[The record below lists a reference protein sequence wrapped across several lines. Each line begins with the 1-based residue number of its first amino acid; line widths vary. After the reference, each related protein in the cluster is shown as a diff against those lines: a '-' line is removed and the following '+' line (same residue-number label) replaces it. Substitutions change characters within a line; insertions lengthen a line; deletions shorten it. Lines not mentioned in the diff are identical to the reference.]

1 MANKGIKGITVQIG
15 GDATGLDKALK
26 GVDNTSVKLNGE
38 LKEVNKLL
46 KFDPSSVTGLA
57 QKQELLTK
65 SIENTSSKLNQLK
78 SAQSEVDAQ
87 FKSGKIGEEQYRA
100 FNREIST
107 TEQSLKSYK
116 TQLSGLQA
124 EQQKLGQNTDRLN
137 TYFKASGKSIDDFAD
152 VLGGRLVNSIKNGTA
167 TSDQLEIALNKIGKG
182 ALGADVDI
190 SKFKS
195 TLDSVKSGNSLDN
208 VKQELQEIS
217 PEAKGASD
225 SLDEMGNAINNGNMQ
240 RGAEAISKVGEK
252 VLELGEKAK
261 ETALEFGSAFGKI
274 SANTNL
280 SKAEMET
287 LKGVATD
294 VFKTGVTDSIE
305 TATDATILMKGA
317 FKELNNEDLTNLTSQ
332 VISLSERTGT
342 DVAENVRGTSQLMKA
357 FGLDSTQAFD
367 LVASGYKN
375 GLNYSGDFM
384 DTLNEYAPLF
394 ATTGYSAQEMLS
406 ILQNGME
413 NGSMNTDKT
422 ADAVKELQIRLGD
435 GSMDKAVESFSDNT
449 KGVFEKWKGGQA
461 TVKDVAS
468 SIQEDLKKMSPQ
480 DQQKA
485 LSTLSTQ
492 FEDLGIKGAL
502 SLFDI
507 KGGFDNVKGSMD
519 SATEKDPAQEWQS
532 SWNTF
537 STSLQQI
544 GVDILTALQPVL
556 DFFAD
561 MSEKFGSLPEPL
573 RLFIEVVGGLIA
585 VFTILAPILG
595 GIALLAGG
603 LGIAMLPFVGIVVAI
618 IAVIALII
626 VAIQNWGAIVDW
638 LKGVWDAFAGWIVGL
653 WNGIKKMAGN
663 IWQAIADFFVG
674 LWNGIKD
681 TASNVWQG
689 IADFFSGL
697 WNGIKN
703 TASNIFNGIKDFL
716 SGIWNGIKDTI
727 SNVWNSITSTISNV
741 INGIK
746 STISNV
752 FNGIKDVATN
762 VWNSVKS
769 AITTP
774 IEAAKNIVSGIIDKI
789 KGFFNFK
796 LKFPDI
802 SIPHIPM
809 PHFNISGSFNPLKGQ
824 IPRIGVD
831 WYAKGGILTKPTI
844 FGQNGGSLMG
854 GGEAGKEAVAPLSDL
869 MAYVEK
875 AVSNQIGGMD
885 ANFTQMIQLLTIIAS
900 KELSLNMDGKSVMEI
915 IDGHMNTQQ
924 QQSQFGLGRI

>member
-1 MANKGIKGITVQIG
+1 
-15 GDATGLDKALK
+15 
-26 GVDNTSVKLNGE
+26 
-38 LKEVNKLL
+38 
-46 KFDPSSVTGLA
+46 
-57 QKQELLTK
+57 
-65 SIENTSSKLNQLK
+65 
-78 SAQSEVDAQ
+78 
-87 FKSGKIGEEQYRA
+87 
-100 FNREIST
+100 
-107 TEQSLKSYK
+107 
-116 TQLSGLQA
+116 
-124 EQQKLGQNTDRLN
+124 
-137 TYFKASGKSIDDFAD
+137 
-152 VLGGRLVNSIKNGTA
+152 
-167 TSDQLEIALNKIGKG
+167 
-182 ALGADVDI
+182 
-190 SKFKS
+190 
-195 TLDSVKSGNSLDN
+195 
-208 VKQELQEIS
+208 
-217 PEAKGASD
+217 
-225 SLDEMGNAINNGNMQ
+225 
-240 RGAEAISKVGEK
+240 
-252 VLELGEKAK
+252 
-261 ETALEFGSAFGKI
+261 
-274 SANTNL
+274 
-280 SKAEMET
+280 
-287 LKGVATD
+287 
-294 VFKTGVTDSIE
+294 
-305 TATDATILMKGA
+305 
-317 FKELNNEDLTNLTSQ
+317 
-332 VISLSERTGT
+332 
-342 DVAENVRGTSQLMKA
+342 
-357 FGLDSTQAFD
+357 
-367 LVASGYKN
+367 
-375 GLNYSGDFM
+375 
-384 DTLNEYAPLF
+384 
-394 ATTGYSAQEMLS
+394 
-406 ILQNGME
+406 
-413 NGSMNTDKT
+413 
-422 ADAVKELQIRLGD
+422 
-435 GSMDKAVESFSDNT
+435 MDKAGESFSDNT

-532 SWNTF
+532 SWNEF
-537 STSLQQI
+537 SSSLQGI

-556 DFFAD
+556 DFAAE
-561 MSEKFGSLPEPL
+561 MAEKFKALPEPL
-573 RLFIEVVGGLIA
+573 QTFIEVVGGLIA
-585 VFTILAPILG
+585 IFTILIPVIAALAFVVG
-595 GIALLAGG
+595 ALDVALLPF
-603 LGIAMLPFVGIVVAI
+603 IAIVVAI
-618 IAVIALII
+618 IAVIALIV

-638 LKGVWDAFAGWIVGL
+638 LKGVWDAFAGWISGL
-653 WNGIKKMAGN
+653 WNGIKEMASN

-674 LWNGIKD
+674 LWQGIKD
-681 TASNVWQG
+681 TASSVWQS

-752 FNGIKDVATN
+752 FNGIKDRSTN

-824 IPRIGVD
+824 IPKIGVD
-831 WYAKGGILTKPTI
+831 WYAKGGILTKPTV
-844 FGQNGGSLMG
+844 FGSNGNNLMV

-900 KELSLNMDGKSVMEI
+900 KELSLNMDGKAITEI

>member
-1 MANKGIKGITVQIG
+1 MANNIKGITVEIG
-15 GDATGLDKALK
+15 GDSTGLDKALK
-26 GVDNTSVKLNGE
+26 GVNTTSVKLNSE

-46 KFDPSSVTGLA
+46 KFDPSNATGLA

-65 SIENTSSKLNQLK
+65 SIENTSDKLAQLK
-78 SAQSEVDAQ
+78 TAQAQVDEQ
-87 FKSGKIGEEQYRA
+87 FRNGKIGEEQYRA
-100 FNREIST
+100 FQREIST
-107 TEQSLKSYK
+107 TEQSLNSYK
-116 TQLSGLQA
+116 TQLAGLQA
-124 EQQKLGQNTDRLN
+124 EQVKLGQNTDRLN
-137 TYFKASGKSIDDFAD
+137 TYFDASGKSVDDFAD
-152 VLGGRLVNSIKNGTA
+152 ILGTRLVNSIKNGTA
-167 TSDQLEIALNKIGKG
+167 SSDMLEVALNKIGKE

-190 SKFKS
+190 NKFKS

-208 VKQELQEIS
+208 VKNELQEIS
-217 PEAKGASD
+217 PKAKGAGD

-240 RGAEAISKVGEK
+240 QGAEAIAKVGEK

-261 ETALEFGSAFGKI
+261 ETALEFGSSFGKI

-280 SKAEMET
+280 SKAEMEA

-294 VFKTGVTDSIE
+294 VFKTGVTDNIE
-305 TATDATILMKGA
+305 TATNATILMKTA
-317 FKELNNEDLTNLTSQ
+317 FKDLNNEDLTNLTSQ

-342 DVAENVRGTSQLMKA
+342 DVQENVRGTSQLMKA

-519 SATEKDPAQEWQS
+519 SATEQDPAQKWQS

-573 RLFIEVVGGLIA
+573 RLFIEVIGGLIA
-585 VFTILAPILG
+585 IFAVLAPILG

-603 LGIAMLPFVGIVVAI
+603 LGIAMLPFVGIVLAV
-618 IAVIALII
+618 IAVIALIV

-638 LKGVWDAFAGWIVGL
+638 LKGVWDAFKTWIGGL
-653 WNGIKKMAGN
+653 WNGIKEMASN
-663 IWQAIADFFVG
+663 VWQAIADFFVG
-674 LWNGIKD
+674 LWQGIKD

-716 SGIWNGIKDTI
+716 SGIWNGIKNTI
-727 SNVWNSITSTISNV
+727 SNVWNGIKNTISNV

-746 STISNV
+746 NTISNV
-752 FNGIKDVATN
+752 FNGIKNIATN
-762 VWNSVKS
+762 VWNSIKS
-769 AITTP
+769 AITNP
-774 IEAAKNIVSGIIDKI
+774 INAAKDIVSGINNKI
-789 KGFFNFK
+789 KSLFNFK

-809 PHFNISGSFNPLKGQ
+809 PHFSISGNFNPLKGQ
-824 IPRIGVD
+824 IPRIGID
-831 WYAKGGILTKPTI
+831 WYPKGGILTKPTI
-844 FGQNGGSLMG
+844 FGQNGNNLMV

-869 MAYVEK
+869 MAYVQS
-875 AVSNQIGGMD
+875 AVRQEIGGMSD
-885 ANFTQMIQLLTIIAS
+885 NFAQMIQLLTVIAS
-900 KELSLNMDGKSVMEI
+900 KDLNINMDGKAITEI

-924 QQSQFGLGRI
+924 QQSQFGLGRT

>member
-1 MANKGIKGITVQIG
+1 MVNLTRKKERRFMANNIKGITIELG
-15 GDATGLDKALK
+15 GDSSGLDKALK
-26 GVDNTSVKLNGE
+26 GVNTTSVKLNSE

-46 KFDPSSVTGLA
+46 KFDPSNATGLA

-65 SIENTSSKLNQLK
+65 SIENTSDKLAQLK
-78 SAQSEVDAQ
+78 SAQSQVEQQ
-87 FKSGKIGEEQYRA
+87 FANGKIGEEQYRA

-107 TEQSLKSYK
+107 TEQSLNSYK
-116 TQLSGLQA
+116 TQLAGLQT
-124 EQQKLGQNTDRLN
+124 EQVKLGQNTDRLN
-137 TYFKASGKSIDDFAD
+137 TYFSASSKSVDDFAD
-152 VLGGRLVNSIKNGTA
+152 ILGTRLVNSIKNGTA
-167 TSDQLEIALNKIGKG
+167 SSDMLEVALNKIGKE

-190 SKFKS
+190 NKFKS
-195 TLDSVKSGNSLDN
+195 TLDSVKSGNSLDS
-208 VKQELQEIS
+208 VKNELQEIS
-217 PEAKGASD
+217 PKAKDAGG
-225 SLDEMGNAINNGNMQ
+225 SLDEMTGAINNGNMQ
-240 RGAEAISKVGEK
+240 QGAEAIAKVGEK

-261 ETALEFGSAFGKI
+261 ETALEFGSSFGKI

-280 SKAEMET
+280 SKAEMEE

-294 VFKTGVTDSIE
+294 VFKSGVTDSIE
-305 TATDATILMKGA
+305 TATDATILMKTA
-317 FKELNNEDLTNLTSQ
+317 FKDLNNEDLTNLTSQ

-375 GLNYSGDFM
+375 GLNYSDDFM

-394 ATTGYSAQEMLS
+394 ATAGYSAQEMLQ

-556 DFFAD
+556 DFFANL
-561 MSEKFGSLPEPL
+561 SEKFGSLPEPL
-573 RLFIEVVGGLIA
+573 RIFIEVVGGLIA

-603 LGIAMLPFVGIVVAI
+603 LEIALLPLIGIVLAV
-618 IAVIALII
+618 IAVIALIV

-638 LKGVWDAFAGWIVGL
+638 LKGVWDAFAGWI
-653 WNGIKKMAGN
+653 
-663 IWQAIADFFVG
+663 
-674 LWNGIKD
+674 
-681 TASNVWQG
+681 
-689 IADFFSGL
+689 SGL
-697 WNGIKN
+697 WDGIGQ
-703 TASNIFNGIKDFL
+703 TASKV
-716 SGIWNGIKDTI
+716 WNWIKDTI
-727 SNVWNSITSTISNV
+727 SGVWD
-741 INGIK
+741 GIK
-746 STISNV
+746 NGVSNA
-752 FNGIKDVATN
+752 I
-762 VWNSVKS
+762 NSVKNTMSNIWESIKSMTKS
-769 AITTP
+769 AWDGLKSMITTP
-774 IEAAKNIVSGIIDKI
+774 INAAKDIVSGIIDKI
-789 KGFFNFK
+789 KGLFNFK

-824 IPRIGVD
+824 IPKIGID
-831 WYAKGGILTKPTI
+831 WFADGGILTRPTI
-844 FGQNGGSLMG
+844 FGANGNNLMG

-869 MAYVEK
+869 MAYVRT
-875 AVSNQIGGMD
+875 AVKQEIGGMD
-885 ANFTQMIQLLTIIAS
+885 ANFAQMIQLLTIIAG
-900 KELSLNMDGKSVMEI
+900 KDLSLNMDGKAVSEI
-915 IDGHMNTQQ
+915 IDNHLANNQAQ
-924 QQSQFGLGRI
+924 LDFGIGRT

>member
-1 MANKGIKGITVQIG
+1 MANNIKGITVEIG
-15 GDATGLDKALK
+15 GDSTGLDKALK
-26 GVDNTSVKLNGE
+26 GVNTTSVKLNSE

-46 KFDPSSVTGLA
+46 KFDPSNVTGLA

-65 SIENTSSKLNQLK
+65 SIENTSEKLSQLK
-78 SAQSEVDAQ
+78 SAQAQ
-87 FKSGKIGEEQYRA
+87 VQQQFASGKIGEEQYRA

-107 TEQSLKSYK
+107 TEQSLNSYK
-116 TQLSGLQA
+116 TQLAGLQA
-124 EQQKLGQNTDRLN
+124 EQVKLGQNTDRLN
-137 TYFKASGKSIDDFAD
+137 TYFSASGKSVDDFAD
-152 VLGGRLVNSIKNGTA
+152 ILGTRLVNSIKNGTA
-167 TSDQLEIALNKIGKG
+167 SSDMLEVALNKIGKE

-190 SKFKS
+190 NKFKS

-217 PEAKGASD
+217 PKAKGASG
-225 SLDEMGNAINNGNMQ
+225 SIDEMGNAINNGNMQ
-240 RGAEAISKVGEK
+240 RGAEAIAKVGEK

-261 ETALEFGSAFGKI
+261 ETALEFGSSFGKI

-280 SKAEMET
+280 SKAEMEQ

-305 TATDATILMKGA
+305 TATDATILMKTA
-317 FKELNNEDLTNLTSQ
+317 FKDLNNEDLTKLTSQ

-342 DVAENVRGTSQLMKA
+342 DVQENVRGTSQLMKA

-375 GLNYSGDFM
+375 GLNYSDDFM

-394 ATTGYSAQEMLS
+394 ASAGYSAQDMLS

-413 NGSMNTDKT
+413 NGVMNTDKT
-422 ADAVKELQIRLGD
+422 ADAVKELQIRLAD
-435 GSMDKAVESFSDNT
+435 GSMDKVMDGFSDNT
-449 KGVFEKWKGGQA
+449 KQAFQNLKNGQG

-468 SIQEDLKKMSPQ
+468 SIQQDLKKLSPH

-485 LSTLSTQ
+485 LSSLSTQ

-507 KGGFDNVKGSMD
+507 KGGFDNVGGAMD
-519 SATEKDPAQEWQS
+519 SATEKDPAQKWQS

-561 MSEKFGSLPEPL
+561 LAEKFNGLPEPL

-585 VFTILAPILG
+585 VFTILAPIFG

-603 LGIAMLPFVGIVVAI
+603 LEIALLPLIGIVLAV
-618 IAVIALII
+618 IAVIALIV

-638 LKGVWDAFAGWIVGL
+638 LKGVWDAFAGWI
-653 WNGIKKMAGN
+653 
-663 IWQAIADFFVG
+663 
-674 LWNGIKD
+674 
-681 TASNVWQG
+681 
-689 IADFFSGL
+689 SGL
-697 WNGIKN
+697 WDGIGQ
-703 TASNIFNGIKDFL
+703 TASKV
-716 SGIWNGIKDTI
+716 WNWIKDTI
-727 SNVWNSITSTISNV
+727 SGVWDSIKNGVSNAIEGV
-741 INGIK
+741 KNTMSNIWESIK
-746 STISNV
+746 SMT
-752 FNGIKDVATN
+752 
-762 VWNSVKS
+762 KS
-769 AITTP
+769 AWDGLKNMITTP
-774 IEAAKNIVSGIIDKI
+774 INAAKDIVSGIIDKI
-789 KGFFNFK
+789 KGLFNFK

-824 IPRIGVD
+824 IPKIGID

-844 FGQNGGSLMG
+844 FGMNGNSFMG

-869 MAYVEK
+869 MAYVQSAVK
-875 AVSNQIGGMD
+875 AEIGGMSD
-885 ANFTQMIQLLTIIAS
+885 NFAQMIQLLTIIAS
-900 KELSLNMDGKSVMEI
+900 KDLNINMDGKSVSQI
-915 IDGHMNTQQ
+915 IDSHMANSQQ
-924 QQSQFGLGRI
+924 QLDFGIGRT

>member
-1 MANKGIKGITVQIG
+1 MANNIKGITIELG
-15 GDATGLDKALK
+15 GDSSGLDKALK
-26 GVDNTSVKLNGE
+26 GVNTTSVKLNSE

-46 KFDPSSVTGLA
+46 KFDPSNATGLA

-65 SIENTSSKLNQLK
+65 SIENTSDKLAQLK
-78 SAQSEVDAQ
+78 SAQSQVEQQ
-87 FKSGKIGEEQYRA
+87 FANGKIGEEQYRA

-107 TEQSLKSYK
+107 TEQSLNSYK
-116 TQLSGLQA
+116 TQLAGLQT
-124 EQQKLGQNTDRLN
+124 EQVKLGQNTDRLN
-137 TYFKASGKSIDDFAD
+137 TYFSASSKSVDDFAD
-152 VLGGRLVNSIKNGTA
+152 ILGTRLVNSIKNGTA
-167 TSDQLEIALNKIGKG
+167 SSDMLEVALNKIGKE

-190 SKFKS
+190 NKFKS
-195 TLDSVKSGNSLDN
+195 TLDSVKSGNSLDS
-208 VKQELQEIS
+208 VKNELQEIS
-217 PEAKGASD
+217 PKAKDAGG
-225 SLDEMGNAINNGNMQ
+225 SLDEMTGAINNGNMQ
-240 RGAEAISKVGEK
+240 QGAEAIAKVGEK

-261 ETALEFGSAFGKI
+261 ETALEFGSSFGKI

-280 SKAEMET
+280 SKAEMEE

-294 VFKTGVTDSIE
+294 VFKSGVTDSIE
-305 TATDATILMKGA
+305 TATDATILMKTA
-317 FKELNNEDLTNLTSQ
+317 FKDLNNEDLTNLTSQ

-375 GLNYSGDFM
+375 GLNYSDDFM

-394 ATTGYSAQEMLS
+394 ATAGYSAQEMLQ

-556 DFFAD
+556 DFFANL
-561 MSEKFGSLPEPL
+561 SEKFGSLPEPL
-573 RLFIEVVGGLIA
+573 RIFIEVVGGLIA

-603 LGIAMLPFVGIVVAI
+603 LEIALLPLIGIVLAV
-618 IAVIALII
+618 IAVIALIV

-638 LKGVWDAFAGWIVGL
+638 LKGVWDAFAGWI
-653 WNGIKKMAGN
+653 
-663 IWQAIADFFVG
+663 
-674 LWNGIKD
+674 
-681 TASNVWQG
+681 
-689 IADFFSGL
+689 SGL
-697 WNGIKN
+697 WDGIGQ
-703 TASNIFNGIKDFL
+703 TASKV
-716 SGIWNGIKDTI
+716 WNWIKDTI
-727 SNVWNSITSTISNV
+727 SGVWD
-741 INGIK
+741 GIK
-746 STISNV
+746 NGVSNA
-752 FNGIKDVATN
+752 I
-762 VWNSVKS
+762 NSVKNTMSNIWESIKSMTKS
-769 AITTP
+769 AWDGLKSMITTP
-774 IEAAKNIVSGIIDKI
+774 INAAKDIVSGIIDKI
-789 KGFFNFK
+789 KGLFNFK

-824 IPRIGVD
+824 IPKIGID
-831 WYAKGGILTKPTI
+831 WFADGGILTRPTI
-844 FGQNGGSLMG
+844 FGANGNNLMG

-869 MAYVEK
+869 MAYVRT
-875 AVSNQIGGMD
+875 AVKQEIGGMD
-885 ANFTQMIQLLTIIAS
+885 ANFAQMIQLLTIIAG
-900 KELSLNMDGKSVMEI
+900 KDLSLNMDGKAVSEI
-915 IDGHMNTQQ
+915 IDNHLANNQAQ
-924 QQSQFGLGRI
+924 LDFGIGRT

>member
-1 MANKGIKGITVQIG
+1 MANKAIKGITVQIA

-46 KFDPSSVTGLA
+46 KFDPSNVTGLA

-107 TEQSLKSYK
+107 TEQSLKSYQS
-116 TQLSGLQA
+116 QLGGLQA
-124 EQQKLGQNTDRLN
+124 EQAKLGQNTDRLN
-137 TYFKASGKSIDDFAD
+137 TYFQASGKSIDDFAD
-152 VLGGRLVNSIKNGTA
+152 VLGTRLVNSIKNGTA
-167 TSDQLEIALNKIGKG
+167 TSDQLEIALNKIGKQ

-190 SKFKS
+190 NKFKS
-195 TLDSVKSGNSLDN
+195 TLDSVKSGNSLDS
-208 VKQELQEIS
+208 VKNELQEIS
-217 PEAKGASD
+217 PKAKGASD

-449 KGVFEKWKGGQA
+449 KGAFEKWKGGQA

-638 LKGVWDAFAGWIVGL
+638 LKGAWDAFAGWIVGL

-774 IEAAKNIVSGIIDKI
+774 IEAAKDIVSGIIDKI

-809 PHFNISGSFNPLKGQ
+809 PHFSMSGSFNPLKGQ
-824 IPRIGVD
+824 IPKIGVD

>member
-1 MANKGIKGITVQIG
+1 MANNIKGITIELG
-15 GDATGLDKALK
+15 GDSSGLDKALK
-26 GVDNTSVKLNGE
+26 GVNTTSVKLNSE

-46 KFDPSSVTGLA
+46 KFDPSNATGLA

-65 SIENTSSKLNQLK
+65 SIENTSDKLAQLK
-78 SAQSEVDAQ
+78 SAQSQVEQQ
-87 FKSGKIGEEQYRA
+87 FANGKIGEEQYRA

-107 TEQSLKSYK
+107 TEQSLNSYK
-116 TQLSGLQA
+116 TQLAGLQT
-124 EQQKLGQNTDRLN
+124 EQVKLGQNTDRLN
-137 TYFKASGKSIDDFAD
+137 TYFSASSKSVDDFAD
-152 VLGGRLVNSIKNGTA
+152 ILGTRLVNSIKNGTA
-167 TSDQLEIALNKIGKG
+167 STDMLEVALNKIGKE

-190 SKFKS
+190 NKFKS
-195 TLDSVKSGNSLDN
+195 TLDSVKSGNSLDS
-208 VKQELQEIS
+208 VKNELQEIS
-217 PEAKGASD
+217 PKAKDAGG
-225 SLDEMGNAINNGNMQ
+225 SLDEMTGAINNGNMQ
-240 RGAEAISKVGEK
+240 QGAEAIAKVGEK

-261 ETALEFGSAFGKI
+261 ETALEFGSSFGKI

-280 SKAEMET
+280 SKAEMEE

-294 VFKTGVTDSIE
+294 VFKSGVTDSIE
-305 TATDATILMKGA
+305 TATDATILMKTA
-317 FKELNNEDLTNLTSQ
+317 FKDLNNEDLTNLTSQ

-375 GLNYSGDFM
+375 GLNYSDDFM

-394 ATTGYSAQEMLS
+394 ATAGYSAQEMLQ

-556 DFFAD
+556 DFFANL
-561 MSEKFGSLPEPL
+561 SEKFGSLPEPL
-573 RLFIEVVGGLIA
+573 RIFIEVVGGLIA

-603 LGIAMLPFVGIVVAI
+603 LEIALLPLIGIVLAV
-618 IAVIALII
+618 IAVIALIV

-638 LKGVWDAFAGWIVGL
+638 LKGVWDAFAGWI
-653 WNGIKKMAGN
+653 
-663 IWQAIADFFVG
+663 
-674 LWNGIKD
+674 
-681 TASNVWQG
+681 
-689 IADFFSGL
+689 SGL
-697 WNGIKN
+697 WDGIGQ
-703 TASNIFNGIKDFL
+703 TASKV
-716 SGIWNGIKDTI
+716 WNWIKDTI
-727 SNVWNSITSTISNV
+727 SGVWD
-741 INGIK
+741 GIK
-746 STISNV
+746 NGVSNA
-752 FNGIKDVATN
+752 I
-762 VWNSVKS
+762 NSVKNTMSNIWESIKSMTKS
-769 AITTP
+769 AWDGLKSMITTP
-774 IEAAKNIVSGIIDKI
+774 INAAKDIVSGIIDKI
-789 KGFFNFK
+789 KGLFNFK

-824 IPRIGVD
+824 IPKIGID
-831 WYAKGGILTKPTI
+831 WFADGGILTRPTI
-844 FGQNGGSLMG
+844 FGANGNNLMG

-869 MAYVEK
+869 MAYVRT
-875 AVSNQIGGMD
+875 AVKQEIGGMD
-885 ANFTQMIQLLTIIAS
+885 ANFAQMIQLLTIIAG
-900 KELSLNMDGKSVMEI
+900 KDLSLNMDGKAVSEI
-915 IDGHMNTQQ
+915 IDNHLANNQAQ
-924 QQSQFGLGRI
+924 LDFGIGRT

>member
-1 MANKGIKGITVQIG
+1 MANNIKGITIELG
-15 GDATGLDKALK
+15 GDSSGLDKALK
-26 GVDNTSVKLNGE
+26 GVNTTSVKLNSE

-46 KFDPSSVTGLA
+46 KFDPSNATGLA

-65 SIENTSSKLNQLK
+65 SIENTSDKLAQLK
-78 SAQSEVDAQ
+78 SAQSQVEQQ
-87 FKSGKIGEEQYRA
+87 FANGKIGEEQYRA

-107 TEQSLKSYK
+107 TEQSLNSYK
-116 TQLSGLQA
+116 TQLAGLQT
-124 EQQKLGQNTDRLN
+124 EQVKLGQNTDRLN
-137 TYFKASGKSIDDFAD
+137 TYFSASSKSVDDFAD
-152 VLGGRLVNSIKNGTA
+152 ILGTRLVNSIKNGTA
-167 TSDQLEIALNKIGKG
+167 SSDMLEVALNKIGKE

-190 SKFKS
+190 NKFKS
-195 TLDSVKSGNSLDN
+195 TLDSVKSGNSLDS
-208 VKQELQEIS
+208 VKNELQEIS
-217 PEAKGASD
+217 PKAKDAGG
-225 SLDEMGNAINNGNMQ
+225 SLDEMTGAINNGNMQ
-240 RGAEAISKVGEK
+240 QGAEAIAKVGEK

-261 ETALEFGSAFGKI
+261 ETALESSFGKI

-280 SKAEMET
+280 SKAEMEE

-294 VFKTGVTDSIE
+294 VFKSGVTDSIE
-305 TATDATILMKGA
+305 TATDATILMKTA
-317 FKELNNEDLTNLTSQ
+317 FKDLNNEDLTNLTSQ

-375 GLNYSGDFM
+375 GLNYSDDFM

-394 ATTGYSAQEMLS
+394 ATAGYSAQEMLQ

-556 DFFAD
+556 DFFANL
-561 MSEKFGSLPEPL
+561 SEKFGSLPEPL
-573 RLFIEVVGGLIA
+573 RIFIEVVGGLIA

-603 LGIAMLPFVGIVVAI
+603 LEIALLPLIGIVLAV
-618 IAVIALII
+618 IAVIALIV

-638 LKGVWDAFAGWIVGL
+638 LKGVWDAFAGWI
-653 WNGIKKMAGN
+653 
-663 IWQAIADFFVG
+663 
-674 LWNGIKD
+674 
-681 TASNVWQG
+681 
-689 IADFFSGL
+689 SGL
-697 WNGIKN
+697 WDGIGQ
-703 TASNIFNGIKDFL
+703 TASKV
-716 SGIWNGIKDTI
+716 WNWIKDTI
-727 SNVWNSITSTISNV
+727 SGVWD
-741 INGIK
+741 GIK
-746 STISNV
+746 NGVSNA
-752 FNGIKDVATN
+752 I
-762 VWNSVKS
+762 NSVKNTMSNIWESIKSMTKS
-769 AITTP
+769 AWDGLKSMITTP
-774 IEAAKNIVSGIIDKI
+774 INAAKDIVSGIIDKI
-789 KGFFNFK
+789 KGLFNFK

-824 IPRIGVD
+824 IPKIGID
-831 WYAKGGILTKPTI
+831 WFADGGILTRPTI
-844 FGQNGGSLMG
+844 FGANGNNLMG

-869 MAYVEK
+869 MAYVRT
-875 AVSNQIGGMD
+875 AVKQEIGGMD
-885 ANFTQMIQLLTIIAS
+885 ANFAQMIQLLTIIAG
-900 KELSLNMDGKSVMEI
+900 KDLSLNMDGKAVSEI
-915 IDGHMNTQQ
+915 IDNHLANNQAQ
-924 QQSQFGLGRI
+924 LDFGIGRT